1 MSMYA
6 EDPEIRAA
14 LTTIG
19 HAGTAIVEALKT
31 VIRAYGTATNVVLEG
46 YLAGLWD
53 REEPEPETPPGEVEH
68 PVEHPDVLR
77 GSRF

>member
-19 HAGTAIVEALKT
+19 QAGTAIVEALKT
-31 VIRAYGTATNVVLEG
+31 VIRAYGAATNVVLEG
-46 YLAGLWD
+46 YLAGLW
-53 REEPEPETPPGEVEH
+53 EEPPPPAPTPETPT
-68 PVEHPDVLR
+68 EHPDVLR
-77 GSRF
+77 GARF